1 MLPFLILFNRGVL
14 VDQWVDDEVTRHQFV
29 ELRVWVSIGEK
40 CVDEFQIKSMTSGLH
55 FLSPKIYNLNSEKK
69 GPMHFS
75 PLIMKP
81 SFFFFDMYVI
91 RSNGETNETFYR
103 FMARHQRMFWFRD
116 IFSRADKSYP
126 ATWRLSDSKHSTV
139 WLSVPI
145 YSKIGPPDH
154 SQMLTAKQVLPQS
167 LP

>member
-1 MLPFLILFNRGVL
+1 MK
-14 VDQWVDDEVTRHQFV
+14 H
-29 ELRVWVSIGEK
+29 SIA
-40 CVDEFQIKSMTSGLH
+40 S
-55 FLSPKIYNLNSEKK
+55 
-69 GPMHFS
+69 
-75 PLIMKP
+75 
-81 SFFFFDMYVI
+81 
-91 RSNGETNETFYR
+91 
-103 FMARHQRMFWFRD
+103 WRD
-116 IFSRADKSYP
+116 ISGCFGSGIFFSRADKSYP